1 MTKQKEKVNNI
12 VSTDKG
18 KIDLNTFWKLTYADG
33 EVEYSQFAPYDLNNL
48 TQYERLE
55 SMGNPI
61 VKFEKVAS
69 DMKDI
74 IFDSKF
80 EIPVGDEQES
90 K

>member
-18 KIDLNTFWKLTYADG
+18 EINLNSFWKLTYANG
-33 EVEYSQFAPYDLNNL
+33 EVEYSEFAPYDLSERSE
-48 TQYERLE
+48 YERLA
-55 SMGNPI
+55 SVGNPV

-74 IFDSKF
+74 IF
-80 EIPVGDEQES
+80 ES